1 MASCSHMSTPR
12 DGGPRSSQSSVSVHI
27 ALLGSVCAPQFLLGS
42 SPMPTAQVMAVP
54 LDEVK
59 SHFLLEEEEGLRAAR
74 LCPMSPLVL
83 V

>member
-1 MASCSHMSTPR
+1 M
-12 DGGPRSSQSSVSVHI
+12 
-27 ALLGSVCAPQFLLGS
+27 L
-42 SPMPTAQVMAVP
+42 TAQVMAVP

-59 SHFLLEEEEGLRAAR
+59 SHFLLEKEEGLRAAH

>member
-1 MASCSHMSTPR
+1 MR
-12 DGGPRSSQSSVSVHI
+12 
-27 ALLGSVCAPQFLLGS
+27 PQFLLGS
-42 SPMPTAQVMAVP
+42 SPMLTAQVMAVP

-59 SHFLLEEEEGLRAAR
+59 SHFLLEKEEGLRAAR